1 MLEDP
6 MKQNVLQPLDK
17 AEFRNVV
24 GHFASGV
31 TIVTA
36 AHDGVPYGATISAV
50 TSLCDTPPMVLVCL
64 NQKLGTH
71 AAIRKARHFTIN
83 ILGEDQASLAHTF
96 ATPGADKFADVAV
109 HHRQHGPRLAEALAY
124 LTCRVVD
131 DLEGGTHR
139 IFVAEVVEAQAG
151 TGNPLSYYRG
161 RFGHFVPYRNA
172 MWRTTQADNAVSPH

>member
-1 MLEDP
+1 

-109 HHRQHGPRLAEALAY
+109 HHRQHGPPPGGSVGIPHVPRRRRSRRRHAPHFRRRGRGGPGGDRQS
-124 LTCRVVD
+124 TVV
-131 DLEGGTHR
+131 L
-139 IFVAEVVEAQAG
+139 
-151 TGNPLSYYRG
+151 PS

>member
-1 MLEDP
+1 MLEDQ
-6 MKQNVLQPLDK
+6 MEQNVLQPLNK
-17 AEFRNVV
+17 SEFRNVV

-36 AHDGVPYGATISAV
+36 EYGGVRYGATISAV

-64 NQKLGTH
+64 NQNLGTH
-71 AAIRKARHFTIN
+71 AAIRHTRHFTIN
-83 ILGEDQASLAHTF
+83 ILGEDQTAVAHTF

-109 HHRQHGPRLAEALAY
+109 HHGEHGPRLAEALAY

-131 DLEGGTHR
+131 DIEGGTHR
-139 IFVAEVVEAQAG
+139 IFVAQVLEARAG

-161 RFGHFVPYRNA
+161 SFGHFVPHRNA
-172 MWRTTQADNAVSPH
+172 TWRTTQADNAVSYK